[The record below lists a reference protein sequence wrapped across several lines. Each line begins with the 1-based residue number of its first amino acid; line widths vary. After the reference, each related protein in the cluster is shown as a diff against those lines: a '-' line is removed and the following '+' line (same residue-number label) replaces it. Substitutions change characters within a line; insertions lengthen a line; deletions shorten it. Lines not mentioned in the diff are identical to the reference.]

1 VIQAEYLEMPGLDL
15 TSRQAQPLWGL
26 DAPTCAA
33 MFDALVTAHFLRR
46 NHRDAYVLRSNRK
59 VTSAVRVL
67 VVDDEPLIR
76 WALQQA
82 LTDHGFAVTV
92 AGEGQTALRAVADAS
107 EASEALDVVDYR
119 LPDSDGLSL
128 FRTIRGLLPRGQVI
142 LMTAFG
148 TPEVMNHAL
157 DLGAFRVVT
166 KPFEVS
172 DVAAVI
178 RRAHQTTA

>member
-1 VIQAEYLEMPGLDL
+1 M
-15 TSRQAQPLWGL
+15 
-26 DAPTCAA
+26 
-33 MFDALVTAHFLRR
+33 
-46 NHRDAYVLRSNRK
+46 
-59 VTSAVRVL
+59 L

-82 LTDHGFAVTV
+82 LTDQGFAVMV
-92 AGEGQTALRAVADAS
+92 AGDGQSALRAVADAS
-107 EASEALDVVDYR
+107 ERSEALDVVLLDYR
-119 LPDSDGLSL
+119 LPDSDGLTL

-148 TPEVMNHAL
+148 TPEAMNDAI

-172 DVAAVI
+172 DVAAII
-178 RRAHQTTA
+178 RCAHQTTA